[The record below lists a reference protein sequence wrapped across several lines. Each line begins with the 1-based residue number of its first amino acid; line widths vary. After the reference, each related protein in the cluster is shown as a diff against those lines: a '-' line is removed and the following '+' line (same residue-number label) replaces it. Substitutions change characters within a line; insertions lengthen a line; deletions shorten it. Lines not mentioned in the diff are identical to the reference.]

1 MSDRRA
7 SYHQTVIGASLT
19 PSSGTLQ
26 ARIQATALYLQQHGF
41 PHADAL
47 NAAYAQM
54 YEQLGAQT
62 RLMAFMDCFYV
73 LGLMTLVAAPL
84 MLLTRNFRVS
94 GKASAA
100 H

>member
-1 MSDRRA
+1 
-7 SYHQTVIGASLT
+7 
-19 PSSGTLQ
+19 
-26 ARIQATALYLQQHGF
+26 
-41 PHADAL
+41 
-47 NAAYAQM
+47 
-54 YEQLGAQT
+54 
-62 RLMAFMDCFYV
+62 MAFMDCFYV